1 MQNYSLIQKL
11 LHDFVLSKKIIN
23 KSLFEFEKIF
33 FLKNKNTKNQDHVF
47 ITGMPRA
54 GTTSLL
60 NFLYST
66 NHYASLTYR
75 DIPFV
80 MSPHFSKIFSKK
92 NIIKK
97 ERLHED
103 GIAFDLD
110 SPEAIDEIFFSYNEG
125 FIKKELINY
134 IKLILLSYN
143 KDRYLSKNNYNFK
156 RIDLICEILPNSKFL
171 ILIREPFH
179 HSNSLLKQHIHFSKL
194 QKENSFIRRY
204 MNYLGHNEFGLDHK
218 PWNDTENFNNYES
231 INYWLEQW
239 NLFYQKI
246 LDKFK
251 NYDNC
256 YFLIYEQLTDSQYLK
271 KLLEKIN
278 FNAVDDID
286 WDFFKNSNRSIINT
300 DFSHSIYKRSNEIY
314 LNFKDLSLK

>member
-1 MQNYSLIQKL
+1 
-11 LHDFVLSKKIIN
+11 
-23 KSLFEFEKIF
+23 
-33 FLKNKNTKNQDHVF
+33 
-47 ITGMPRA
+47 
-54 GTTSLL
+54 
-60 NFLYST
+60 
-66 NHYASLTYR
+66 
-75 DIPFV
+75 
-80 MSPHFSKIFSKK
+80 
-92 NIIKK
+92 
-97 ERLHED
+97 
-103 GIAFDLD
+103 
-110 SPEAIDEIFFSYNEG
+110 
-125 FIKKELINY
+125 
-134 IKLILLSYN
+134 
-143 KDRYLSKNNYNFK
+143 
-156 RIDLICEILPNSKFL
+156 
-171 ILIREPFH
+171 
-179 HSNSLLKQHIHFSKL
+179 
-194 QKENSFIRRY
+194 
-204 MNYLGHNEFGLDHK
+204 
-218 PWNDTENFNNYES
+218 